1 MVRAIKWVDQVSSV
15 LLNTHKPLYYGYM
28 YALAYMQVVEDA
40 PYVTSLGI
48 LEKYDCDFCAHGGNE
63 DTVGII
69 YLAGK
74 EMYLFSDDIST
85 TAEGFDCYGKVKAA
99 GKYK

>member
-15 LLNTHKPLYYGYM
+15 LLNTHKPCCII
-28 YALAYMQVVEDA
+28 YALTYVQVVEDA
-40 PYVTSLGI
+40 PYVTSLEI

-74 EMYLFSDDIST
+74 VFSQMILLLLLKALT
-85 TAEGFDCYGKVKAA
+85 VMVK
-99 GKYK
+99 